1 MTGYARAETQGDYG
15 TLVWELRSVNQRF
28 LDFNLRLPE
37 DFRALEPTLRELTSR
52 ALKRGKLDII
62 LRYSPPEL
70 SSSEIAVNHDLVN
83 ELIRTNDTLG
93 TQLTNARPLS
103 GMDILRWPGVVRQP
117 ELDMAPAR
125 EAAKTLFATA
135 LNDLRSARQDEGTR
149 IATML
154 TTRCD
159 ALDTLAGQV
168 RDALPELQQR
178 QRERAQKRLDE
189 LDVNPDPERLEQEL
203 ALQIMRGDVDE
214 ELDRLG
220 SHLTAIRQA
229 LSAKDAIGRKLD
241 FLIQEC
247 NREANTLGSKAQGLS
262 VSHAAVDMKVLIEQ
276 LREQVQNI
284 E

>member
-1 MTGYARAETQGDYG
+1 MTGYARAESQGDWG

-28 LDFNLRLPE
+28 LDLHLRLPE
-37 DFRALEPTLRELTSR
+37 DFRALEPILRERTSR
-52 ALKRGKLDII
+52 ALKRGKLDVI

-70 SSSEIAVNHDLVN
+70 SSSDIAINNDLVD
-83 ELIRTNDTLG
+83 ELIRANDILNN
-93 TQLTNARPLS
+93 QLNNTRPLNS
-103 GMDILRWPGVVRQP
+103 IEILRWPGVVRQP

-125 EAAKTLFATA
+125 EAAKTLFDSA
-135 LNDLRSARQDEGTR
+135 LKDLRSARLDEGNR
-149 IATML
+149 IADML
-154 TTRCD
+154 TQRCN
-159 ALDTLAGQV
+159 ALDELANDV
-168 RDALPELQQR
+168 RAALPELQQR

-189 LDVNPDPERLEQEL
+189 LDVSPDPERLEQEL

-220 SHLTAIRQA
+220 SHLTAIRQT

-247 NREANTLGSKAQGLS
+247 NREANTLGSKAQGLA
-262 VSHAAVDMKVLIEQ
+262 VSHAAVEMKVLIEQ
-276 LREQVQNI
+276 LREQVQNV